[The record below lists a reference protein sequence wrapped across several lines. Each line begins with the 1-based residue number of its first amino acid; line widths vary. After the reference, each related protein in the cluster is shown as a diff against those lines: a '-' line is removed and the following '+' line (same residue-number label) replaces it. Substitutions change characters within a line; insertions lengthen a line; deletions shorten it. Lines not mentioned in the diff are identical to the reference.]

1 MTRDQ
6 GKRGKGRR
14 GKRKT
19 TTDMTDTHIAAFA
32 LATMACAW
40 DLRTG
45 RIPQAITLGG
55 AAVGVAYH
63 VAAGGSSAGVASL
76 AGWGIGLLVFLLPFA
91 LGGLGAGDVKLLG
104 ALGAWLGVTNVVWL
118 ALYTGVA
125 GGVFALVVA
134 VWRGYLAQAM
144 TNIYLLLMHWRL
156 NGVRPLDEVSLD
168 HSRGP
173 RLAYA
178 IPILAGT
185 VATLWLR

>member
-1 MTRDQ
+1 MTAV
-6 GKRGKGRR
+6 
-14 GKRKT
+14 
-19 TTDMTDTHIAAFA
+19 HIAAFG
-32 LATMACAW
+32 LAATACAW
-40 DLRTG
+40 DLRTR
-45 RIPQAITLGG
+45 RIPQVLTLGG
-55 AAVGVAYH
+55 AIAGLAYH
-63 VAAGGSSAGVASL
+63 VAVGGWPAAVPSL
-76 AGWGIGLLVFLLPFA
+76 AGWGVGLLLFLIPFA
-91 LGGLGAGDVKLLG
+91 LGGLGGGDVKLLG

-156 NGVRPLDEVSLD
+156 NGVRPLDDVSLD

-178 IPILAGT
+178 VPILAGT